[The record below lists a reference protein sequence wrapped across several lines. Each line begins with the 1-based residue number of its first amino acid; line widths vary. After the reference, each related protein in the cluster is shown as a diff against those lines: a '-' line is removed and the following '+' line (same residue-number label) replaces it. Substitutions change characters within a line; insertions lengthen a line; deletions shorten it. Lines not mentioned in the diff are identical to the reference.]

1 MEEPVI
7 VFQTDSE
14 IIRDA
19 YKGTSNYLIEFNED
33 KSQNERY
40 CILYF
45 SSNDIY
51 YPNNEDEFRQQILLK
66 NKFEWYNT
74 RIKKGSKHI
83 FLRDI
88 KKQWYLTG
96 INDELN
102 TIEKLLLFLKQ
113 ETAGYKII
121 ALGSSAGG
129 YAAVLFGSYLNA
141 ELVQTFNGQFM
152 LSDRLITSSEKIDP
166 VIFREQNNPKI
177 NIYFSLKSHIVNPHR
192 IFYFYSDRSNWDI
205 SQYEHISHL
214 NLRFIA
220 FRTNHHG
227 IPFLKANLPEVL
239 NMPTEGI
246 QKFANNFNY
255 PILFSIKISGFF
267 KTIKYIS
274 IVISKIVSNKLK
286 KSKTIILKFH
296 K

>member
-19 YKGTSNYLIEFNED
+19 YKGNSNYLIEFNED
-33 KSQNERY
+33 ISQNERY

-51 YPNNEDEFRQQILLK
+51 YPNNENEFRQQILIK

-74 RIKKGSKHI
+74 RIKKGTKHI

-102 TIEKLLLFLKQ
+102 SIEKLLLFLKQ
-113 ETAGYKII
+113 ETAGYKIM

-141 ELVQTFNGQFM
+141 ELVYTFNGQFM
-152 LSDRLITSSEKIDP
+152 LSDRLTTSSEKIDP
-166 VIFREQNNPKI
+166 VIFREQYNPKI
-177 NIYFSLKSHIVNPHR
+177 NIYFSLKSHITNPQR

-205 SQYEHISHL
+205 SQYNHISDLHL
-214 NLRFIA
+214 QFIS
-220 FRTNHHG
+220 FRTKHHG
-227 IPFLKANLPEVL
+227 IPFLKVNLPEVL
-239 NMPTEGI
+239 NMSIESLR
-246 QKFANNFNY
+246 KFANKFNF
-255 PILFSIKISGFF
+255 PILFSFKISGFF
-267 KTIKYIS
+267 KTIKYIT
-274 IVISKIVSNKLK
+274 IVIYKIVSKKLDRK
-286 KSKTIILKFH
+286 IIKFH